1 MNKLPLSTI
10 IAGTI
15 ISYTTSSQAGLFD
28 RPDFFERGN
37 EQFEQEVE
45 RFEQPTPEPSLSI
58 EGKEQTWQH
67 LVSREGGFSLW
78 IPRGAMTDET
88 KVLETDAGDIKFEV
102 LATNSQSS
110 RFVIAY
116 SEELTSAQL
125 DNPKEILLRLQDR
138 IVENTNF
145 ELIDESSI
153 SFDDYPGKQLQLQN
167 SGETITFKV
176 YLIDRRI
183 YLLGASQSEADELS
197 KQAIAFFDS
206 FKLL

>member
-1 MNKLPLSTI
+1 MNKLSLSAI

-28 RPDFFERGN
+28 RPDFFERGD

-78 IPRGAMTDET
+78 IPCGVMTDET
-88 KVLETDAGDIKFEV
+88 KVLETDAGDLKFEV
-102 LATNSQSS
+102 LATNPQSS

-116 SEELTSAQL
+116 SQELTSAQL
-125 DNPKEILLRLQDR
+125 DNREEILVRLRDR

-145 ELIDESSI
+145 KLINESSI
-153 SFDDYPGKQLQLQN
+153 FFDDYPGKQLHLQN
-167 SGETITFKV
+167 SGETIIFKV

-183 YLLGASQSEADELS
+183 YLLGASQSEGDES